1 MKVHRFGQLLKAELL
16 ICVIYTIVKQ
26 KIPRRKIM
34 NQQIKNA
41 LASYGRSVLGAATA
55 MYASGVTDPQTLAYS
70 LLGALVPVILR
81 AANPSDTA
89 FGKMPSVEEVDK
101 AVRSAKVVKKT
112 AKKAPAKK
120 SSGGGSTHQVK

>member
-1 MKVHRFGQLLKAELL
+1 
-16 ICVIYTIVKQ
+16 
-26 KIPRRKIM
+26 M
-34 NQQIKNA
+34 NEQIKAA

-70 LLGALVPVILR
+70 LLGAIVPVVLR

-89 FGKMPSVEEVDK
+89 FGRLPSVEDVDA
-101 AVRSAKVVKKT
+101 AVKSAKIVKKP

-120 SSGGGSTHQVK
+120 KSGGGGKPQQML